1 MWIYRGDVT
10 FSVEATGVSIL
21 RMAKNILFWL
31 GLTSNFSHFSISV
44 ISTPKCL
51 HLCKHFGSDIEMV
64 DQIFRTIFKRGIIWQ
79 DDSFCAA
86 FIFSD
91 VVVSPGLY
99 VLGSI
104 SLGKEMLPGEKLPG
118 LGFGDASEI
127 IQLWAL
133 CSLSPTPEIWLVPLH
148 RGAKAPPSELL
159 LQLSPL
165 SFSWVSLEERGCDCK
180 IWRQAAKKSIWW
192 RDTTNQVLF
201 PLSPEKVSE
210 NQ

>member
-1 MWIYRGDVT
+1 MSHFRLKQQGYRFWEWRKIFSFGSGWRQILATSVSVWYQDQNVCIY
-10 FSVEATGVSIL
+10 A
-21 RMAKNILFWL
+21 NILVVIWN
-31 GLTSNFSHFSISV
+31 GRSV
-44 ISTPKCL
+44 
-51 HLCKHFGSDIEMV
+51 G
-64 DQIFRTIFKRGIIWQ
+64 QIFRTIFKRGIIWQ

-91 VVVSPGLY
+91 VVVSPGLC
-99 VLGSI
+99 VPGSI

>member
-1 MWIYRGDVT
+1 MSHFRLKKQGYQLWKWRKISSFGSGGTST
-10 FSVEATGVSIL
+10 FI
-21 RMAKNILFWL
+21 
-31 GLTSNFSHFSISV
+31 HFSISIKTKMFASMQTFWSWYWNGRSV
-44 ISTPKCL
+44 
-51 HLCKHFGSDIEMV
+51 G
-64 DQIFRTIFKRGIIWQ
+64 QIFRNIFKRGIIWQ

-91 VVVSPGLY
+91 VVVSPGLCR
-99 VLGSI
+99 LGSI

-180 IWRQAAKKSIWW
+180 IWRQAVKKSIWW